1 MGFLKH
7 WVWGSIGLIVL
18 FAEGGCRSLQVPEEM
33 LVSPV
38 TARWTMAPPL
48 EVRWQRGVEAV
59 PARAFVA
66 GRLLLVTNRKGDVH
80 AFELPTGRRRGVLDA
95 GRDLL
100 GAPVLHRAVLVIP
113 VALDGASVVAYHLYR
128 RRIVWR
134 HVGNGV
140 EASLTLEGN
149 VVYVAERW
157 GRVYA
162 LDVRDGQARWVQEPE
177 VTGLE
182 GVRAQPVRVGDL
194 LVVADKRGRVVALEA
209 ETGRLRWQQQGWPVY
224 ADPLPVDDWILLPT
238 TRGRLV
244 ALQAT
249 SGTVAWTL
257 ALPDTSIQLT
267 TPVVVEQTV
276 YVAGS
281 DGVVR
286 ARSLGSGAPRWS
298 FSGGAAIRTTP
309 IADAIAGVLYVGD
322 LQGRLV
328 ALELT
333 TGVLRWE
340 TRLKGGV
347 LDLERSA
354 FGLVV
359 LTRPRQ
365 VYLLQTHHEVA
376 THP

>member
-7 WVWGSIGLIVL
+7 WVWGSIGLAML
-18 FAEGGCRSLQVPEEM
+18 LTEGGCRSLQVPERM

-38 TARWTMAPPL
+38 TARWTVAPPL
-48 EVRWQRGVEAV
+48 GVRWQRGVEAA

-100 GAPVLHRAVLVIP
+100 GAPVLHGTVLVVP
-113 VALDGASVVAYHLYR
+113 VALGGASVVAYDLYR

-182 GVRAQPVRVGDL
+182 GVRARPIRVGDL
-194 LVVADKRGRVVALEA
+194 LVVADKRGRVVALET
-209 ETGRLRWQQQGWPVY
+209 ETGRLRWQQQCWPVY
-224 ADPLPVDDWILLPT
+224 ADPLPVDDRVLLPT

-244 ALQAT
+244 ALQAA

-286 ARSLGSGAPRWS
+286 ALTRATGTLRWS
-298 FSGGAAIRTTP
+298 WTGGTAMVAAPVADTT
-309 IADAIAGVLYVGD
+309 AGVLYVGD
-322 LQGRLV
+322 LHGRLV
-328 ALELT
+328 ALELA

-365 VYLLQTHHEVA
+365 VYLLQTTHEVA

>member
-1 MGFLKH
+1 MKH
-7 WVWGSIGLIVL
+7 WLWWPIGLAVL
-18 FAEGGCRSLQVPEEM
+18 LAEGGCRSLQVSEGM
-33 LVSPV
+33 LALPAA
-38 TARWTMAPPL
+38 ARWTIAPPL
-48 EVRWQRGVEAV
+48 GIRWQRGVEAA

-66 GRLLLVTNRKGDVH
+66 GRLLLVTNRKGDVY

-100 GAPVLHRAVLVIP
+100 GAPVLYGAVLVVP
-113 VALDGASVVAYHLYR
+113 VALDGASVVAYDLYR

-140 EASLTLEGN
+140 EASLTLEGD

-162 LDVRDGQARWVQEPE
+162 LNVRNGRARWVQEPE

-182 GVRAQPVRVGDL
+182 GVRVRPVRVGNL
-194 LVVADKRGRVVALEA
+194 LVIADKRGRVVALET
-209 ETGRLRWQQQGWPVY
+209 ETGRLRWQQQYWPVY
-224 ADPLPVDDWILLPT
+224 ADPLPVDDRVLLPT

-249 SGTVAWTL
+249 SGTVDWTL

-267 TPVVVEQTV
+267 TPVVVRQTV

-281 DGVVR
+281 DGAVR
-286 ARSLGSGAPRWS
+286 ARSLGSGTPRWS
-298 FSGGAAIRTTP
+298 FSGGVAIKAAPTADTT
-309 IADAIAGVLYVGD
+309 ARVLYVGD
-322 LQGRLV
+322 LHGRLV

-347 LDLERSA
+347 LDLKRSA

-365 VYLLQTHHEVA
+365 VYLLQTNHEVA
-376 THP
+376 TPP